1 MVFML
6 VQLITGSYTSFVVVI
21 IDLLTVTLPL

>member
-1 MVFML
+1 MVFMP
-6 VQLITGSYTSFVVVI
+6 VQLITSSFTFFVVVI